1 MLKKRNIAA
10 AVILSFLISILFTG
24 CGKKEIDNVSLEGS
38 CHNILSQLYA
48 TADVD
53 DTVREALE
61 NYVAMEIPDEN
72 QEYLLGTT
80 EIEFTDSVASVP
92 MVNVDPY
99 QCVLL
104 RVKDPDKVDEAK
116 QLLSDNADPRKWV
129 CVEAES
135 VIIENVGDVILYIM
149 AEQKTAEAVRN
160 AFLALQQ

>member
-1 MLKKRNIAA
+1 
-10 AVILSFLISILFTG
+10 
-24 CGKKEIDNVSLEGS
+24 
-38 CHNILSQLYA
+38 
-48 TADVD
+48 
-53 DTVREALE
+53 
-61 NYVAMEIPDEN
+61 MEIPDEN

-129 CVEAES
+129 CVEADS

>member
-80 EIEFTDSVASVP
+80 EIEFTDSV
-92 MVNVDPY
+92 
-99 QCVLL
+99 
-104 RVKDPDKVDEAK
+104 DEAK

-129 CVEAES
+129 CVEADS

>member
-10 AVILSFLISILFTG
+10 AVIFSFLISILFTG
-24 CGKKEIDNVSLEGS
+24 CGKKEIDDVQLEGS

-53 DTVREALE
+53 DSVRETLE
-61 NYVAMEIPDEN
+61 SYVAMEIPDEN
-72 QEYLLGTT
+72 REYLLGTT
-80 EIEFTDSVASVP
+80 EVEFTDSVASVP
-92 MVNVDPY
+92 MVNVDPF

-116 QLLSDNADPRKWV
+116 QLLADNANPRKWV

-135 VIIENVGDVILYIM
+135 VMIENVGDVILYIM